1 MPRPAVRCPSS
12 REPEPGSAPARCPVP
27 LAPLVSPAARVALVL
42 VALAALGAPPARGEE
57 FFDARVVAVFD
68 GDTIEVLR
76 SAQEPEASPEPVRIR
91 LAGIDTPERG
101 QPWHRRARQALAA
114 RVAGEEVRIN
124 AVTTDA
130 YGRTVGE
137 VYADG
142 VCVGCELV
150 REGHAWVYRFF
161 SDDPVLLELEAEAR
175 QAGRGLW
182 GLPEAQRVPPWRWRE
197 MEARGRTRERRSEA
211 AERGDEGANRESPE
225 PGADPAGSRPGEG
238 RAAGRPAPD
247 PSCGAKRTCPEMAS
261 CAEALHH
268 LRQCGV
274 SGLDGDGDGVPCES
288 LCREER

>member
-1 MPRPAVRCPSS
+1 MPGPGVDCSFS
-12 REPEPGSAPARCPVP
+12 REPGAGTARARWSFPRAALAPAAVVAA
-27 LAPLVSPAARVALVL
+27 LAV
-42 VALAALGAPPARGEE
+42 VALAALAPPARGEE

-76 SAQEPEASPEPVRIR
+76 SAREPEASPEPVRIR
-91 LAGIDTPERG
+91 LAGIDAPERG
-101 QPWHRRARQALAA
+101 QAWSRRAHRALAA
-114 RVAGEEVRIN
+114 RVAGKEVRIN
-124 AVTTDA
+124 EVSTDA

-175 QAGRGLW
+175 ETRRGLW
-182 GLPEAQRVPPWRWRE
+182 GLPEAERVPPWRWRE
-197 MEARGRTRERRSEA
+197 RGTPGRAKERGGAGAAEPPASARGSAPGRSRAGEA
-211 AERGDEGANRESPE
+211 GAP
-225 PGADPAGSRPGEG
+225 P
-238 RAAGRPAPD
+238 RPAPD
-247 PSCGAKRTCPEMAS
+247 RTCGAKRTCREMAS

-268 LRQCGV
+268 MQQCGL
-274 SGLDGDGDGVPCES
+274 SHLDGDGDGVPCET